1 MKADHKVFSD
11 NCESRNDHRYAVVVQ
26 NLTTEW
32 IQTCPCKTKTA
43 TETQKKLEKVLGA
56 KKETDNSLEFG
67 KVCEDLSWNHC
78 TSTSHKSKTNGIAER
93 ALRKKKKKTFW
104 KRSST
109 ENIHLGT
116 AATNSKRK
124 SCWFSWG
131 IKKDSSTTSR
141 LVLDAGEVIVDIF
154 VHVRKLLISS
164 SRWAKS
170 QTLLVEKRVIPY
182 FIRLHWRIQSNSYAF
197 GCQVKAPHRLLMKY
211 PWTSFTQ
218 FTLIGRKNSRRMYVA
233 KEGLNEKTVDI
244 QTRSSMPELWKSM
257 EKMSSWKRSKSDHMK
272 NFNSIIHE
280 HYDGSFS
287 LTRRIRI

>member
-26 NLTTEW
+26 DLATQMDPDTSLQNKNFDWNTK
-32 IQTCPCKTKTA
+32 KTRKSLWSIKGNWQFLAIRQSLWRSFLESLYVHITQIKNKWDCWKSTA
-43 TETQKKLEKVLGA
+43 Q
-56 KKETDNSLEFG
+56 
-67 KVCEDLSWNHC
+67 
-78 TSTSHKSKTNGIAER
+78 
-93 ALRKKKKKTFW
+93 KKKKKFW

-131 IKKDSSTTSR
+131 IKRSLPQLQDSFP
-141 LVLDAGEVIVDIF
+141 DAGEVIVDIF

-170 QTLLVEKRVIPY
+170 QTLLVEKRIIPY
-182 FIRLHWRIQSNSYAF
+182 FIRFHCRVQSNSHKF
-197 GCQVKAPHRLLMKY
+197 GCQVKAPHRLLMEY
-211 PWTSFTQ
+211 PWTGFTQ
-218 FTLIGRKNSRRMYVA
+218 FTSIGRKNSRRMYVV

-244 QTRSSMPELWKSM
+244 QARPSMPELWKSM
-257 EKMSSWKRSKSDHMK
+257 GRMSSWKRSKSDHMK
-272 NFNSIIHE
+272 NFNSITHE

-287 LTRRIRI
+287 LTRRIKN